1 MNTKELRELTSEKL
15 EEQLIKERHALFNLR
30 IQKTTSQLNQTHK
43 FNVLKRKIA
52 RIKTLQNETEQ

>member
-15 EEQLIKERHALFNLR
+15 EEQLIKERHELFNLR

-43 FNVLKRKIA
+43 FKVLKRNIA